1 MRDFFNRLKEE
12 KDFRFDF
19 FIGVWSAILILLIV
33 AGIGFAIYFFAIK
46 GNDKPVP
53 NDAVTATE
61 APGATSEPIV
71 EATSEPTDEP
81 EEIIDEEDDED
92 IESFDE
98 TSHKGVMYATD
109 NVNIRSNP
117 NTGAASYGKLSAG
130 QSIDVIEELDN
141 GWTKVS
147 YNGKEAY
154 IKSEYLSSYKVHTVT
169 TPTKKPVVKA
179 TKKPVVKATKEPET
193 TVTAPPTVTNAP
205 ETVQTEQPVV
215 SATEEPKAEAPTDA
229 PVEEPQTTTAP
240 EDQTT

>member
-1 MRDFFNRLKEE
+1 MRDFFNRLKAE

-19 FIGVWSAILILLIV
+19 FIGVWSAILILVIV
-33 AGIGFAIYFFAIK
+33 AAIAIAIYFLAIK
-46 GNDKPVP
+46 GNNKPVD
-53 NDAVTATE
+53 DAITATE
-61 APGATSEPIV
+61 APVMTTEPA
-71 EATSEPTDEP
+71 EATEAPDDEP
-81 EEIIDEEDDED
+81 EEIIDEDEEDED
-92 IESFDE
+92 YDTFDE
-98 TSHKGVMYATD
+98 NSYKGIMYATD
-109 NVNIRSNP
+109 NVNIRSKP
-117 NTGAASYGKLSAG
+117 NTAAASYGKLSAG
-130 QSIDVIEELDN
+130 QSIDFIEELDN

-215 SATEEPKAEAPTDA
+215 FATEEPKAEAPTDA